1 MAVRT
6 RSLPGRR
13 DGPLP
18 LAAALRG
25 LRTASSRAAAA
36 TAAIL
41 RLPGGSESGRRPAG
55 LGAASLRASRSQR
68 ERGTGGARPSNR
80 RRAARTGGAAARLRR
95 SAEIGSRWPDSAPTA
110 RLARPGPAQ
119 NAVMDRRVAP
129 PSMQSFWHQSED
141 GSSSRTWP
149 VNAREEQVHL
159 FLAGAGAL

>member
-1 MAVRT
+1 MRPLAAGPLCLAPMSAPPRAASERTSERGRTQLAAGAQVAVRT

-18 LAAALRG
+18 LATALRG

-68 ERGTGGARPSNR
+68 ERGTGGACPGNR
-80 RRAARTGGAAARLRR
+80 RLAVGTGGAV
-95 SAEIGSRWPDSAPTA
+95 AE
-110 RLARPGPAQ
+110 
-119 NAVMDRRVAP
+119 
-129 PSMQSFWHQSED
+129 
-141 GSSSRTWP
+141 
-149 VNAREEQVHL
+149 
-159 FLAGAGAL
+159 